1 MNGGS
6 DNVFECYIRDTGSFH
21 ARTYLPELD
30 KFEVLIGKYDDVNK
44 NFSVEERRVMSLD
57 AYTPYFLGSGEY
69 CLLQSI
75 QNTLSYLPCR
85 AMPMYRSSGEPEI
98 SSQFDVY
105 YHQGENKYWAIT
117 VFNGAMYVA
126 FRNDITNH
134 KWVLNHLEA
143 SIHSKLALTG
153 SKENKGYKPFQTD
166 VEFTTLLNI

>member
-1 MNGGS
+1 MNGGN

-30 KFEVLIGKYDDVNK
+30 KFEVLIGIYDDVDK
-44 NFSVEERRVMSLD
+44 PFFVEAKSVMSLGD
-57 AYTPYFLGSGEY
+57 YNPYFLGSGEY

-85 AMPMYRSSGEPEI
+85 AMPLYRASGEPEI

-105 YHQGENKYWAIT
+105 YHKGENKYWAIT
-117 VFNGAMYVA
+117 IFNGVMYSA
-126 FRNDITNH
+126 FKNDITNQ

-143 SIHSKLALTG
+143 SIHTKLALTG
-153 SKENKGYKPFQTD
+153 SKENKGYKPFQKD
-166 VEFTTLLNI
+166 VEFSALLNI